1 MLSAPINPSL
11 SRPHVAEVKKV
22 SSSKIG
28 LFSLIFVLLTFLVG
42 AIQDPIGKVP
52 SIFRLS
58 SELIVGMVGL
68 STLFINRSSADSYS
82 LALRKL
88 GGVSAIAIIGE
99 AIVQNFLY
107 PDLGFNPV
115 VILKRISFFIFL
127 FYAVVVRKKIS
138 VLNFRFFA
146 IAVLALILPF
156 AIKAFKAKGFN
167 FHGSYQATPL
177 IDSHDTAFILGII
190 FIWSFLSVRL
200 GKKGWLRNPDL
211 YIAGFSLIFIVCFK
225 VFAVLLLCGIV
236 VVLTLGKEYS
246 IKVKKNINRN
256 LIFVFGGVL
265 FFIVKRLSDLTLA
278 KSQNNGYLFSNNL
291 GTFGN
296 GRVGAWLQI
305 LSELRNRGVS
315 NILFG
320 TGIGTDLHNFLIWK
334 ETLSSHSILL
344 TWITELGIVGAG
356 FLVFIFY
363 KFFMR
368 IGIVQKHVF
377 FAVIVTSLMTS
388 GLIGLRTFPAAFF
401 AIFVSQ
407 LRFFEEDRASS
418 TSKQNLLLASS

>member
-1 MLSAPINPSL
+1 M
-11 SRPHVAEVKKV
+11 AEIKKV

-28 LFSLIFVLLTFLVG
+28 LFSLIFVFLTFLVG
-42 AIQDPIGKVP
+42 AIQDPNGKVP

-58 SELIVGMVGL
+58 AELIVGLVGL
-68 STLFINRSSADSYS
+68 STFFINKTSADSYS

-115 VILKRISFFIFL
+115 VILKRISFFLFL
-127 FYAVVVRKKIS
+127 FYAAVVRKRIS
-138 VLNFRFFA
+138 LLHFRIFA
-146 IAVLALILPF
+146 ISVLALILPF
-156 AIKAFKAKGFN
+156 AFRAFRAKGFN

-190 FIWSFLSVRL
+190 FIWSFLALRL

-211 YIAGFSLIFIVCFK
+211 YIAGFSIIFIACFK
-225 VFAVLLLCGIV
+225 VFAVLLLCGIL
-236 VVLTLGKEYS
+236 VVLTFGKEYS
-246 IKVKKNINRN
+246 AKNKRNFNRN
-256 LIFVFGGVL
+256 LIFIFGGIL
-265 FFIVKRLSDLTLA
+265 FFIVKRISDLTLA

-315 NILFG
+315 NLLFG

-344 TWITELGIVGAG
+344 TWITELGIVGAA

-368 IGIVQKHVF
+368 ISIVQKHVF
-377 FAVIVTSLMTS
+377 FAVIVTSLITS
-388 GLIGLRTFPAAFF
+388 GLIGLRTFPAVFF

-407 LRFFEEDRASS
+407 LRFFEEDRASRI
-418 TSKQNLLLASS
+418 TKQNSLLASS

>member
-1 MLSAPINPSL
+1 M
-11 SRPHVAEVKKV
+11 AEIKKV

-28 LFSLIFVLLTFLVG
+28 LFSLIFVFLTFLVG
-42 AIQDPIGKVP
+42 AIQDPNGKVP

-58 SELIVGMVGL
+58 AELIVGLVGL
-68 STLFINRSSADSYS
+68 STFFINKTSADSYS

-115 VILKRISFFIFL
+115 VILKRISFFLFL
-127 FYAVVVRKKIS
+127 FYAAVVRKRIS
-138 VLNFRFFA
+138 LLHFRIFA
-146 IAVLALILPF
+146 ISVLALILPF
-156 AIKAFKAKGFN
+156 AFRAFRAKGFN

-190 FIWSFLSVRL
+190 FIWSFLALRL

-211 YIAGFSLIFIVCFK
+211 YIAGFSIIFI
-225 VFAVLLLCGIV
+225 A
-236 VVLTLGKEYS
+236 
-246 IKVKKNINRN
+246 KNKRNFNRN
-256 LIFVFGGVL
+256 LIFIFGGIL
-265 FFIVKRLSDLTLA
+265 FFIVKRISDLTLA

-315 NILFG
+315 NLLFG

-344 TWITELGIVGAG
+344 TWITELGIVGAA

-368 IGIVQKHVF
+368 ISIVQKHVF
-377 FAVIVTSLMTS
+377 FAAIVTSLITS

-407 LRFFEEDRASS
+407 LRFFEEDRASRI
-418 TSKQNLLLASS
+418 TKQNSLLASS